1 MQLCGWVDRRRDH
14 GGVIF
19 IDLRDRSGT
28 VQITVDPDLGAD
40 AFAVAEHLRSET
52 VLQVEGKVRARP
64 GDSLNDKLATGAVE
78 VLASGITVLNSVKG
92 NLPFPVSVHDE
103 ENTREELRLRHR
115 YLDLRRKRMN
125 DNLRLRAQ
133 TIQAARRFLEDA
145 GFIEVETPVL
155 TRSTPEGARD
165 YVLPSRVCGGEWFA
179 LPQSPQLFKQLLM
192 VGGIERYYQVARC
205 FRDEDLRADRQP
217 EFTQLDIEM
226 SFMDQE
232 QILELNESLI
242 CAIWKAVKGIELPR
256 PFPRM
261 TWHDAMERYGTDRP
275 DTRYGMELTNVSDIV
290 KDMGFKVFSGA
301 VKSGG
306 AVKCIAVPGGN
317 DAVSNVRI
325 KPGGDVFSEA
335 QKAGAGGLA
344 FIRVRDGGEID
355 TIGAIKDNLSDEQK
369 QELLSRTGAEPGTL
383 LLFGAGDT
391 ATVNKALDRVRQY
404 LAKELGM
411 VKADRD
417 NDQWNFLWV
426 VDFPMFEFNS
436 DENRYEALHHPFCA
450 PNAEDLGSDASKWA
464 DTLPGARAQA
474 YDLVLN
480 GLELGGGSL
489 RIHDSA
495 LQRQVLQ
502 TVGLP
507 LEEAQEQFGFLM
519 DALDVGAP
527 PHGGLAFGVDRMVM
541 LLAGEESIRDTIA
554 FPKTQQA
561 RCLMTSA
568 QGALPTS
575 SWRNCT
581 WPAPGL
587 SPTRKTEGGYWAEQI
602 PKGISAFVAPR
613 PTARNPEVGLHKA
626 SFCPAS
632 PDGPGG
638 PVSAAAAAQRICC
651 GFISRTS
658 AGSTCSPMRRRSPWP
673 AWCSAVKHC
682 CSSNGS
688 WLRAMPPSVNCTV
701 SKNCNAG
708 KPTSTATGQPSRN
721 GPGRQDCPC
730 PSCSSGLTWAIR
742 PGLSRPSWRPRI

>member
-1 MQLCGWVDRRRDH
+1 MRSNGCGDLRKQHIDQQVQLCGWVDRRRDH

-28 VQITVDPDLGAD
+28 VQITVDPDLGAE

-52 VLQVEGKVRARP
+52 VLQVNGKVRARP
-64 GDSLNDKLATGAVE
+64 AESLNDKLATGAVE
-78 VLASGITVLNSVKG
+78 VLASGIKVLNSVKG

-103 ENTREELRLRHR
+103 ENTREELRLRYR

-133 TIQAARRFLEDA
+133 TIQAARRFLEEQC
-145 GFIEVETPVL
+145 FIEVETPVL

-242 CAIWKAVKGIELPR
+242 CTIWKAVKDIELPR
-256 PFPRM
+256 PFPRI
-261 TWHDAMERYGTDRP
+261 TWHEAMERYGTDRP
-275 DTRYGMELTNVSDIV
+275 DTRYGMELVTVSDIV

-306 AVKCIAVPGGN
+306 AVKVIAVPGGN
-317 DAVSNVRI
+317 DAISNVRI

-335 QKAGAGGLA
+335 QAAGAGGLA
-344 FIRVRDGGEID
+344 FIRVREGGEID
-355 TIGAIKDNLSDEQK
+355 TIGAIKDNLSDAQK
-369 QELLSRTGAEPGTL
+369 QELLSRTGAQPGTL

-404 LAKELGM
+404 LAKELNM
-411 VKADRD
+411 VQADRD
-417 NDQWNFLWV
+417 NNQWNFLWV

-436 DENRYEALHHPFCA
+436 DEDRFEALHHPFCA
-450 PNAEDLGSDASKWA
+450 PNTEDLGNDPSEWA
-464 DTLPGARAQA
+464 KTLPQARAQA

-507 LEEAQEQFGFLM
+507 IEEAQEQFGFLM
-519 DALDVGAP
+519 DALDAGAP

-561 RCLMTSA
+561 RCLMT
-568 QGALPTS
+568 
-575 SWRNCT
+575 N
-581 WPAPGL
+581 APG
-587 SPTRKTEGGYWAEQI
+587 G
-602 PKGISAFVAPR
+602 VADKQL
-613 PTARNPEVGLHKA
+613 EELHVA
-626 SFCPAS
+626 S
-632 PDGPGG
+632 
-638 PVSAAAAAQRICC
+638 
-651 GFISRTS
+651 
-658 AGSTCSPMRRRSPWP
+658 
-673 AWCSAVKHC
+673 
-682 CSSNGS
+682 
-688 WLRAMPPSVNCTV
+688 
-701 SKNCNAG
+701 
-708 KPTSTATGQPSRN
+708 
-721 GPGRQDCPC
+721 
-730 PSCSSGLTWAIR
+730 TWVEEDLEDAN
-742 PGLSRPSWRPRI
+742 

>member
-1 MQLCGWVDRRRDH
+1 MRSNGCGDLREQNINEQVELCGWVDRRRDH

-28 VQITVDPDLGAD
+28 VQITVDPDLGAE

-52 VLQVEGKVRARP
+52 VLQVSGKVRARP
-64 GDSLNDKLATGAVE
+64 ADSLNEKLATGAVE
-78 VLASGITVLNSVKG
+78 VLASGIRVLNSVKG

-125 DNLRLRAQ
+125 DNLRLRAT
-133 TIQAARRFLEDA
+133 TIQAARRFLEEQ

-232 QILELNESLI
+232 QILDINEALI
-242 CAIWKAVKGIELPR
+242 CSIWKAVKGIELPR

-261 TWHDAMERYGTDRP
+261 TWQDAMERYGTDRP
-275 DTRYGMELTNVSDIV
+275 DTRFGMELVTVSDIV

-306 AVKCIAVPGGN
+306 SVKCIAVPGGN
-317 DAVSNVRI
+317 DALSNVRI

-335 QKAGAGGLA
+335 QAAGAGGLA

-369 QELLSRTGAEPGTL
+369 QELLSRTSAEPGTL

-450 PNAEDLGSDASKWA
+450 PNSDDLGSDPNQWA
-464 DTLPGARAQA
+464 ETLPTARAQA

-561 RCLMTSA
+561 RCLMT
-568 QGALPTS
+568 
-575 SWRNCT
+575 N
-581 WPAPGL
+581 APG
-587 SPTRKTEGGYWAEQI
+587 G
-602 PKGISAFVAPR
+602 VADKQL
-613 PTARNPEVGLHKA
+613 EELHVA
-626 SFCPAS
+626 STWV
-632 PDGPGG
+632 D
-638 PVSAAAAAQRICC
+638 
-651 GFISRTS
+651 
-658 AGSTCSPMRRRSPWP
+658 
-673 AWCSAVKHC
+673 
-682 CSSNGS
+682 SSEEDS
-688 WLRAMPPSVNCTV
+688 
-701 SKNCNAG
+701 
-708 KPTSTATGQPSRN
+708 
-721 GPGRQDCPC
+721 
-730 PSCSSGLTWAIR
+730 
-742 PGLSRPSWRPRI
+742 

>member
-1 MQLCGWVDRRRDH
+1 MRSNGCGDLREQNIDQQVQLCGWVDRRRDH

-344 FIRVRDGGEID
+344 SSGCATAVRS
-355 TIGAIKDNLSDEQK
+355 TRLAP
-369 QELLSRTGAEPGTL
+369 SRT
-383 LLFGAGDT
+383 
-391 ATVNKALDRVRQY
+391 
-404 LAKELGM
+404 
-411 VKADRD
+411 
-417 NDQWNFLWV
+417 
-426 VDFPMFEFNS
+426 
-436 DENRYEALHHPFCA
+436 
-450 PNAEDLGSDASKWA
+450 
-464 DTLPGARAQA
+464 
-474 YDLVLN
+474 
-480 GLELGGGSL
+480 
-489 RIHDSA
+489 
-495 LQRQVLQ
+495 
-502 TVGLP
+502 
-507 LEEAQEQFGFLM
+507 
-519 DALDVGAP
+519 
-527 PHGGLAFGVDRMVM
+527 
-541 LLAGEESIRDTIA
+541 
-554 FPKTQQA
+554 
-561 RCLMTSA
+561 TSA
-568 QGALPTS
+568 MSRSRSCSA
-575 SWRNCT
+575 
-581 WPAPGL
+581 AP
-587 SPTRKTEGGYWAEQI
+587 
-602 PKGISAFVAPR
+602 
-613 PTARNPEVGLHKA
+613 ARNPA
-626 SFCPAS
+626 PC
-632 PDGPGG
+632 
-638 PVSAAAAAQRICC
+638 
-651 GFISRTS
+651 
-658 AGSTCSPMRRRSPWP
+658 
-673 AWCSAVKHC
+673 C
-682 CSSNGS
+682 CSVP
-688 WLRAMPPSVNCTV
+688 ATPP
-701 SKNCNAG
+701 
-708 KPTSTATGQPSRN
+708 R
-721 GPGRQDCPC
+721 
-730 PSCSSGLTWAIR
+730 
-742 PGLSRPSWRPRI
+742 

>member
-1 MQLCGWVDRRRDH
+1 MRSNGCGDLRDTHIDETVQLCGWVDRRRDH

-52 VLQVEGKVRARP
+52 VLQVQGLVRARP
-64 GDSLNDKLATGAVE
+64 GESLNDRLATGAVE
-78 VLASGITVLNSVKG
+78 VLASSIHVLNSVKG
-92 NLPFPVSVHDE
+92 TLPFPVSVHDE

-115 YLDLRRKRMN
+115 FLDLRRKRMN

-133 TIQAARRFLEDA
+133 TIQTARRFLEDE

-165 YVLPSRVCGGEWFA
+165 YILPSRVCGGEWFA

-217 EFTQLDIEM
+217 EFTQLDMEM
-226 SFMDQE
+226 SFMGQE
-232 QILELNESLI
+232 EILELNERLI
-242 CAIWKAVKGIELPR
+242 AAIWKTVKGIDLPL
-256 PFPRM
+256 PFPRL
-261 TWHDAMERYGTDRP
+261 TWHEAMERYGTDRP

-306 AVKCIAVPGGN
+306 AVKCIAVAGGN

-335 QKAGAGGLA
+335 QAAGAGGLA
-344 FIRVRDGGEID
+344 FIRVREDGEID

-369 QELLSRTGAEPGTL
+369 HTLLQRTGAEPGTL

-404 LAKELGM
+404 LAKEMGL
-411 VKADRD
+411 VKPDRE

-436 DENRYEALHHPFCA
+436 DENRLEALHHPFCA
-450 PNAEDLGSDASKWA
+450 PNTTDLGDKPEEWPK
-464 DTLPGARAQA
+464 TLPTARAQA

-495 LQRQVLQ
+495 LQREVLNSI
-502 TVGLP
+502 GLAP
-507 LEEAQEQFGFLM
+507 EEAQEQFGFLV
-519 DALDVGAP
+519 DALDMGAP

-561 RCLMTSA
+561 RCLMTAAPAGVSERQLDDLHVA
-568 QGALPTS
+568 S
-575 SWRNCT
+575 T
-581 WPAPGL
+581 WVDPV
-587 SPTRKTEGGYWAEQI
+587 TEN
-602 PKGISAFVAPR
+602 
-613 PTARNPEVGLHKA
+613 T
-626 SFCPAS
+626 
-632 PDGPGG
+632 D
-638 PVSAAAAAQRICC
+638 
-651 GFISRTS
+651 
-658 AGSTCSPMRRRSPWP
+658 
-673 AWCSAVKHC
+673 
-682 CSSNGS
+682 
-688 WLRAMPPSVNCTV
+688 
-701 SKNCNAG
+701 
-708 KPTSTATGQPSRN
+708 
-721 GPGRQDCPC
+721 
-730 PSCSSGLTWAIR
+730 
-742 PGLSRPSWRPRI
+742 

>member
-1 MQLCGWVDRRRDH
+1 MRSNGCGDLRKDSIDAVVQLCGWVDRRRDH

-28 VQITVDPDLGAD
+28 VQITVDPDLGAE

-52 VLQVEGKVRARP
+52 VLQVHGKVRARP
-64 GDSLNDKLATGAVE
+64 AESLNDKLATGAVE
-78 VLASGITVLNSVKG
+78 VLASEIVVLNKVTG

-125 DNLRLRAQ
+125 DNLRLRAR
-133 TIQAARRFLEDA
+133 TIQAARRFLENE

-165 YVLPSRVCGGEWFA
+165 YVLPSRVCGGDWFA

-226 SFMDQE
+226 SFMGEE
-232 QILELNESLI
+232 QILQLNEDLI
-242 CAIWKAVKGIELPR
+242 CAIWKSVKGIELPR

-275 DTRYGMELTNVSDIV
+275 DTRYGMELVTVSDIV
-290 KDMGFKVFSGA
+290 QDMGFKVFSGA

-306 AVKCIAVPGGN
+306 SVKVIAVPGGN
-317 DAVSNVRI
+317 DALSNVRI

-335 QKAGAGGLA
+335 QAACAGGLA

-369 QELLSRTGAEPGTL
+369 VELLKRTGATPGTL
-383 LLFGAGDT
+383 LLFGAGET
-391 ATVNKALDRVRQY
+391 AIVNKALDRVRQY
-404 LAKELGM
+404 LAKELNL
-411 VKADRD
+411 VKPDRQ
-417 NDQWNFLWV
+417 NDAWNFLWV

-450 PNAEDLGSDASKWA
+450 PNTDDLGSDPAQWA
-464 DTLPGARAQA
+464 TTLPKARAQA

-507 LEEAQEQFGFLM
+507 LEEAQEQFGFLIN
-519 DALDVGAP
+519 ALDMGAP

-541 LLAGEESIRDTIA
+541 LLAGEDSIRDTIA

-561 RCLMTSA
+561 RCLMTDA
-568 QGALPTS
+568 PS
-575 SWRNCT
+575 SVAEKQLQELHVSST
-581 WPAPGL
+581 WVDPA
-587 SPTRKTEGGYWAEQI
+587 EDE
-602 PKGISAFVAPR
+602 
-613 PTARNPEVGLHKA
+613 N
-626 SFCPAS
+626 
-632 PDGPGG
+632 
-638 PVSAAAAAQRICC
+638 
-651 GFISRTS
+651 
-658 AGSTCSPMRRRSPWP
+658 
-673 AWCSAVKHC
+673 
-682 CSSNGS
+682 
-688 WLRAMPPSVNCTV
+688 
-701 SKNCNAG
+701 
-708 KPTSTATGQPSRN
+708 
-721 GPGRQDCPC
+721 
-730 PSCSSGLTWAIR
+730 
-742 PGLSRPSWRPRI
+742 

>member
-1 MQLCGWVDRRRDH
+1 MRSNGCGDLRKQQIDDQVQLCGWVDRRRDH

-28 VQITVDPDLGAD
+28 IQVTVDPDLGAD
-40 AFAVAEHLRSET
+40 AFAVAEHLRSES
-52 VLQVEGKVRARP
+52 VLQVGGTVRARP
-64 GDSLNDKLATGAVE
+64 EESRNERLATGDVE
-78 VLASGITVLNSVKG
+78 VLASSITVLNGVKG
-92 NLPFPVSVHDE
+92 TLPFPVSIHDE

-125 DNLRLRAQ
+125 DNLRLRAH
-133 TIQAARRFLEDA
+133 TIQTARRFLEDE

-165 YVLPSRVCGGEWFA
+165 YILPSRVCGGEWFA

-217 EFTQLDIEM
+217 EFTQLDMEM
-226 SFMDQE
+226 SFMDQDE
-232 QILELNESLI
+232 ILDLNERLI
-242 CAIWKAVKGIELPR
+242 CSIWKAVKGVELPR

-290 KDMGFKVFSGA
+290 AGMGFKVFSGA
-301 VKSGG
+301 VKAGG
-306 AVKCIAVPGGN
+306 SVKCIAVPGGN

-335 QKAGAGGLA
+335 QQAGAGGLA
-344 FIRVRDGGEID
+344 FIRVREGSEID
-355 TIGAIKDNLSDEQK
+355 TIGAIKDNLSEEQK
-369 QELLSRTGAEPGTL
+369 QELLQRTGAEAGTL

-404 LAKELGM
+404 LARELGL
-411 VKADRD
+411 VPADRN
-417 NDQWNFLWV
+417 NDQWNFLWI
-426 VDFPMFEFNS
+426 VDFPMFEFNA
-436 DENRYEALHHPFCA
+436 DEHRLEALHHPFCA
-450 PNAEDLGSDASKWA
+450 PNGNDLGSDPAAWA

-502 TVGLP
+502 TIGLP
-507 LEEAQEQFGFLM
+507 EAEAKEQFGFLI
-519 DALDVGAP
+519 DALDMGAP
-527 PHGGLAFGVDRMVM
+527 PHGGLAFGLDRMVM

-561 RCLMTSA
+561 RCLMTA
-568 QGALPTS
+568 A
-575 SWRNCT
+575 
-581 WPAPGL
+581 
-587 SPTRKTEGGYWAEQI
+587 
-602 PKGISAFVAPR
+602 
-613 PTARNPEVGLHKA
+613 
-626 SFCPAS
+626 PAS
-632 PDGPGG
+632 
-638 PVSAAAAAQRICC
+638 VSERQLEELHVA
-651 GFISRTS
+651 
-658 AGSTCSPMRRRSPWP
+658 STWVDPE
-673 AWCSAVKHC
+673 
-682 CSSNGS
+682 
-688 WLRAMPPSVNCTV
+688 
-701 SKNCNAG
+701 
-708 KPTSTATGQPSRN
+708 
-721 GPGRQDCPC
+721 
-730 PSCSSGLTWAIR
+730 
-742 PGLSRPSWRPRI
+742 